1 MPANR
6 VYAQV
11 ECPRC
16 GALAEQEIEATLDGQ
31 GFAQDYRVGDRIDW
45 GHPHLPGYSGRP
57 AGGNL
62 RADGYVV
69 CGACEKDFFVYVT
82 VLADELIAVETNQT
96 RPGMI
101 A

>member
-6 VYAQV
+6 VYAPL

-16 GALAEQEIEATLDGQ
+16 GAIAEQEIEATLDGQ

-45 GHPHLPGYSGRP
+45 GHAFLPAYSGRP
-57 AGGNL
+57 ADGNL

-69 CGACEKDFFVYVT
+69 CEVCEKDFFVYVT
-82 VLADELIAVETNQT
+82 VRADELVRVELNQT
-96 RPGMI
+96 RSGMI
-101 A
+101 P